1 MFGESP
7 LRKAYKN
14 FLIKALTEQFH
25 QKNALRN
32 VPETHQE
39 RTARMTPHCVS
50 QGYIRSE
57 HIVLRNRVA
66 AFMDMLPDGLNCH
79 EVCERVVQ
87 NFGNTLIH
95 VKGMFNDYDHSWLE
109 IRGTRLILDAY
120 PWACASG
127 PFLVDCQTGSP
138 WSSLYRCGKCGGL
151 GYVRVKDPTAHGDTD
166 TVCCP
171 MCNPDPTGSGM
182 GSKP

>member
-1 MFGESP
+1 MLGESP
-7 LRKAYKN
+7 LRKAYKD
-14 FLIKALTEQFH
+14 FLIKALIEEIH

-32 VPETHQE
+32 VSETHQE

-66 AFMDMLPDGLNCH
+66 AFVDMLPDGLNCH
-79 EVCERVVQ
+79 EVCERVVK

-95 VKGMFNDYDHSWLE
+95 VKGEFNDYAHSWLE

-127 PFLVDCQTGSP
+127 PILVDCRTGSP
-138 WSSLYRCGKCGGL
+138 WSVLYRCGKCYGEGL
-151 GYVRVKDPTAHGDTD
+151 IPVDPTTCGDIRG
-166 TVCCP
+166 CP
-171 MCNPDPTGSGM
+171 VCNPDPMDS
-182 GSKP
+182 GSKS